1 MEKHSVFS
9 RIYNYYTMTL
19 PTTSRRQW
27 LRRAALTGAG
37 LAALPALP
45 LGAWPAAPTLH
56 TGFAEYLPQLEWER
70 RLAGRPELQ
79 ARMLANENP
88 YGPSPKAIEA
98 IAASASTGN
107 RYQHEAA
114 AELLT
119 MIAEYEGVPEDH
131 IMVSPG
137 SSDVLEKMAI
147 VHFKNGGNV
156 VAADPAYMSLI
167 KVTMGM
173 GGEWNKVK
181 LTDDWAHD
189 LPAMKAAVND
199 QTKLVYVCNPNNP
212 TGTLTDNDALRQFC
226 RDVADTAPV
235 FVDEAYLE
243 YLPDY
248 KTKTMVPLIKEGKNV
263 IVARTFSKVHGM
275 AGLRIGYAVALPET
289 LEKVYQISR
298 GNMGLCKTSVEGA
311 MASMRDTEFQQ
322 MSVKRNADFREQTY
336 AGLDAMG
343 LSYIPS
349 VTSFILFPITMPGEA
364 FLEGMFDKGVGVRSF
379 DVHGRDYCRVSVG
392 KPEEVDLFL
401 STLKQVLV

>member
-1 MEKHSVFS
+1 
-9 RIYNYYTMTL
+9 
-19 PTTSRRQW
+19 
-27 LRRAALTGAG
+27 
-37 LAALPALP
+37 
-45 LGAWPAAPTLH
+45 
-56 TGFAEYLPQLEWER
+56 
-70 RLAGRPELQ
+70 
-79 ARMLANENP
+79 MLANENP

-107 RYQHEAA
+107 RYQHESA

-131 IMVSPG
+131 IMVTPG

-212 TGTLTDNDALRQFC
+212 TGTLTDNDELRQFC
-226 RDVADTAPV
+226 RDVAGTVPV

-243 YLPDY
+243 YLPGY
-248 KTKTMVPLIKEGKNV
+248 KSKTMVPLIKEGKNV

-275 AGLRIGYAVALPET
+275 AGLRVGYAVALPET

-311 MASMRDTEFQQ
+311 MASMRDTEFQK
-322 MSVKRNADFREQTY
+322 MSVKLNDDFREQTY
-336 AGLDAMG
+336 AGLEAMG

-349 VTSFILFPITMPGEA
+349 VTSFILFPIAMPGEA

-379 DVHGRDYCRVSVG
+379 DVHGEDYCRVSVG
-392 KPEEVDLFL
+392 KPAEVDLFL